1 MKPLNAM
8 HAAVE
13 SFRLRLASSQAGIGL
28 SVLGLLGGLLAGAV
42 I

>member
-13 SFRLRLASSQAGIGL
+13 RSRLRLESSQAGIGL
-28 SVLGLLGGLLAGAV
+28 SMLGLLGGLLASAV